1 MDYFYGALKLDP
13 VGMANAHLRL
23 AALYNA
29 AGIKDKAVVEYQEF
43 LKKKPDYPDKKKLE
57 QYIAQNKKR

>member
-1 MDYFYGALKLDP
+1 
-13 VGMANAHLRL
+13 MASAHLRL

-29 AGIKDKAVVEYQEF
+29 AGIKERAADEYQEF

-57 QYIAQNKKR
+57 QYIAQHKKP